1 MTYSLRRYRNILKNL
16 GFCLVGNRGLSII
29 LNIHVVRAFYF
40 TLLQFEFS
48 CLALDNIHRPTTS
61 YDTRLQPSACPFV
74 FQMLLDG
81 VPTLR
86 SATWWTLFS
95 IKVFY
100 HVSQEIYISAAI
112 NFVIRLPSSA
122 IHNYLSDNSSF
133 LSSRPCCRA
142 FLVAL
147 PGEQPLQ
154 NYLYQHL

>member
-1 MTYSLRRYRNILKNL
+1 MLFGRSTSLCFSSNSVALLWTTSTDLQLPTILGFNLARVRLYFRCYWMEFRRYVRPP
-16 GFCLVGNRGLSII
+16 GGRYLV
-29 LNIHVVRAFYF
+29 
-40 TLLQFEFS
+40 
-48 CLALDNIHRPTTS
+48 
-61 YDTRLQPSACPFV
+61 
-74 FQMLLDG
+74 
-81 VPTLR
+81 
-86 SATWWTLFS
+86 